1 MKQKTKSAAAK
12 RFKFSA
18 KGKVSHRAPHQAH
31 FNARDT
37 GADSRRKHGDATL
50 SHADRNRIQQLLPNG

>member
-18 KGKVSHRAPHQAH
+18 KGQGSHRSPHQAH

-37 GADSRRKHGDATL
+37 GADSRRKHGDVSL
-50 SHADRNRIQQLLPNG
+50 SPTDRQRVQELLPYA